1 MHRHPQR
8 FRCGCNSLMRM
19 MCNMPDF
26 LGIRRA
32 NLEALF
38 DIAGVGLFS
47 TDLAG
52 RVLSMNR
59 EAERALRL
67 RPGQALGL
75 TCREMLGSHM
85 CSDDCALKLT
95 RKDGKARREH
105 LLRVVEPDGTQ
116 RDLLFTTAFLDA
128 PDEAH
133 REVAV
138 AVRDVTEAERLR
150 RALRDR
156 WTFHGMVAAS
166 PRMKEIFALVT
177 EMAPYETTVLL
188 LGESGTGKELVAR
201 AIHGE
206 SRRRQA
212 PFVTVNCSAYSE
224 GVLESE
230 LFGHVEGAFTGA
242 VRSRVGRF
250 EAASGGTVFLDEV
263 GEIPPSVQVKLLRVL
278 QERVLERV
286 GDMRPV
292 PVDLRIVA
300 ATNRD
305 LRKAVADGR
314 FREDLY
320 YRLKVIAIELP
331 PLRERRED
339 IPALAEHF
347 LGSLREA
354 TGKDVSA
361 FSPETMDIL
370 FRHPWPGN
378 VRELRNAVE
387 HAVVRARGTAAVP
400 DDLPPEIGRGNAA
413 PPRDPDRRRAE
424 IDSALASTGRNL
436 TRAAALLGIHRTTL
450 WRWLKSEV

>member
-1 MHRHPQR
+1 
-8 FRCGCNSLMRM
+8 
-19 MCNMPDF
+19 MPVFSD
-26 LGIRRA
+26 LRRR

-38 DIAGVGLFS
+38 DLAGVGLFS
-47 TDLAG
+47 TDLDG
-52 RVLSMNR
+52 RVRSMNR

-67 RPGQALGL
+67 RPGQAIGL
-75 TCREMLGSHM
+75 ACREMLGAHM
-85 CSDDCALKLT
+85 CSEDCALKLT
-95 RKDGKARREH
+95 RKDGEPRREH
-105 LLRVVEPDGTQ
+105 LLRVVETDGTQ
-116 RDLLFTTAFLDA
+116 RDLLFSTAFLDA
-128 PDEAH
+128 PDPEH

-166 PRMKEIFALVT
+166 PRMKEVFALVT
-177 EMAPYETTVLL
+177 EMAPYDSTVLL

-206 SRRRQA
+206 SRRRTA

-263 GEIPPSVQVKLLRVL
+263 GEIPPSIQVKLLRVL

-292 PVDLRIVA
+292 PVDLRVVA

-305 LRKAVADGR
+305 LRKAVAEGR

-331 PLRERRED
+331 PLRDRRED

-347 LGSLREA
+347 LGGLREA
-354 TGKDVSA
+354 TGKDVTA
-361 FSPETMDIL
+361 FSPEAMDLL
-370 FRHPWPGN
+370 FRHAWPGN

-387 HAVVRARGTAAVP
+387 HAVVKASGTVAVP
-400 DDLPPEIGRGNAA
+400 ADLPPEVGRGPAG
-413 PPRDPDRRRAE
+413 PPRDSDRRRAA
-424 IDSALASTGRNL
+424 IDAALRSAGGNL
-436 TRAAALLGIHRTTL
+436 SRAAALLGVHRTTL
-450 WRWLKSEV
+450 WRWLRG